1 MLKSPMFKGN
11 NLQLNNEYQQTA
23 SQQGSRCVIPEDEAG
38 TCHEGAFVK
47 AKN

>member
-1 MLKSPMFKGN
+1 MLKSPVFKGN
-11 NLQLNNEYQQTA
+11 KLQLNNDYQQTA
-23 SQQGSRCVIPEDEAG
+23 SQQGRQRVILEDEAG